1 MARKSNQI
9 FKTSPPPN
17 SQQKIRKLISSKL
30 SRAETLNF
38 FFLRKFCHS
47 VATFGEFLASTFWG
61 FVSTT
66 RRREEDRP
74 RRRAPTDSKWMSA
87 APTPPSCTATTTGPQ
102 KENNHKKK
110 KLLSCFFFQNE
121 KNKHRR
127 PTRDFPTISDHFDLL
142 QEILF
147 ENLNKLARQN
157 GPIRRFVGVK
167 KIAKK
172 FKKYLLIIHLILTN
186 FSEFL
191 LIFFEFSR
199 IYFNS
204 FNIKLVKKIFKKFR
218 KILKI
223 FKNESYNLIWILNIF
238 PDFSLIFLHSFAYI
252 CIN

>member
-1 MARKSNQI
+1 MLHAPLLMAHRSWHENQI
-9 FKTSPPPN
+9 KYSKHPPPN

-110 KLLSCFFFQNE
+110 KLLSCFVFFFSKRKEQAQETN
-121 KNKHRR
+121 
-127 PTRDFPTISDHFDLL
+127 TRLSHDLGP
-142 QEILF
+142 F
-147 ENLNKLARQN
+147 WFVARN
-157 GPIRRFVGVK
+157 FIW
-167 KIAKK
+167 K
-172 FKKYLLIIHLILTN
+172 FK
-186 FSEFL
+186 
-191 LIFFEFSR
+191 
-199 IYFNS
+199 
-204 FNIKLVKKIFKKFR
+204 
-218 KILKI
+218 
-223 FKNESYNLIWILNIF
+223 
-238 PDFSLIFLHSFAYI
+238 
-252 CIN
+252 